1 MTWWK
6 DSGTARQMAGCS
18 GLLTLPR
25 WQYHRRS
32 NFMSRTQWWPDFINF
47 KRKYLSWQF
56 SLWVKNSRSPHH
68 IAQQIMVLR
77 GYLHRLME
85 DVQTWKAERCH
96 LRSRVMIRGRT
107 RWRYGRHSV
116 RHRCKNRGRHSG
128 GRHSGRFPGSV
139 QLDMVMNLV
148 NPFQVIPHKVR
159 SALGHTLSTV
169 RTRFCNRV
177 YSFSASPA
185 VSNCRSQ
192 PSILHRYDGFLC

>member
-1 MTWWK
+1 MP
-6 DSGTARQMAGCS
+6 GCS

-25 WQYHRRS
+25 WQYRRRN
-32 NFMSRTQWWPDFINF
+32 NFMGLTQWWPDFINF

-85 DVQTWKAERCH
+85 DVQTWKAERCQ

-107 RWRYGRHSV
+107 RW
-116 RHRCKNRGRHSG
+116 
-128 GRHSGRFPGSV
+128 RHSGRFPGSV
-139 QLDMVMNLV
+139 QLDMVMNFV

-159 SALGHTLSTV
+159 SALGHTVSTV

-185 VSNCRSQ
+185 VSKCHTVDHSLQSYTGTMDFFDKNNSDNNKR
-192 PSILHRYDGFLC
+192 